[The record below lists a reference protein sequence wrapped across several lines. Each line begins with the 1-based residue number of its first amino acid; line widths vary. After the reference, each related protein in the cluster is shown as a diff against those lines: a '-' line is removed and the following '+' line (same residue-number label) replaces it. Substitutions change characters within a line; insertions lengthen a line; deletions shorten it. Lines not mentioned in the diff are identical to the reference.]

1 MEKSYSLDA
10 YNLYDSIRLKNIRN
24 ILEGKI
30 IHTAPHEVQLQYGE
44 NKYLFVYRFGCVVSF
59 NMPKEKIDSEL
70 EKLRLALGNSLPD
83 PTTESFTMAEMDGA
97 TRVEYDYSVTRK
109 LTLDHIR
116 LAALTLGQSAA
127 LEYFEIRSDRMLYDT
142 STLMQNLAKAGAVPF
157 SNKQL
162 LQIIGSTASTRQ
174 HIISNM
180 SILDPPEETWKSKEL
195 GKFFDELQNNFDI
208 ALRFR
213 TLDRKLTLVQ
223 DNIEIMADLTASRR
237 SMFLEAMIVIL
248 IVLELVLAFAY
259 RLK

>member
-1 MEKSYSLDA
+1 MQTMYSLDA

-44 NKYLFVYRFGCVVSF
+44 NNYLFVYRFGCVVSF
-59 NMPKEKIDSEL
+59 NMSKDQVDREV
-70 EKLRLALGNSLPD
+70 EKLKVALGNSLPE
-83 PTTESFTMAEMDGA
+83 PTNESFTIAEMEGP
-97 TRVEYDYSVTRK
+97 TRVEYDYCATRK

-116 LAALTLGQSAA
+116 LTALTLGQSAA
-127 LEYFEIRSDRMLYDT
+127 LEYFEVRSDRMLYET
-142 STLMQNLAKAGAVPF
+142 SSLMQDLAKAGAVPF
-157 SNKQL
+157 SNKEL
-162 LQIIGSTASTRQ
+162 LKIIGSTASTRQ
-174 HIISNM
+174 HVISNM

-195 GKFFDELQNNFDI
+195 GKFFDELQNNFDVE
-208 ALRFR
+208 LRFR

-237 SMFLEAMIVIL
+237 SIFLEAMIVML
-248 IVLELVLAFAY
+248 IVLELGLAFIY